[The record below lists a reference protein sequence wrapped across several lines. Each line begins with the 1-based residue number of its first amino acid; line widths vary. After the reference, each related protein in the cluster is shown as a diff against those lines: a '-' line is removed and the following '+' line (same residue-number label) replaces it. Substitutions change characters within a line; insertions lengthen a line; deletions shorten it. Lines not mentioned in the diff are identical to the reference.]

1 MSRDSRVF
9 LLAPG
14 ENAGILSSLEKKKPY
29 SVGRPPSQDSLSY
42 SLSRSD
48 ENERSMGT
56 RLSLTY

>member
-9 LLAPG
+9 LLAPSK
-14 ENAGILSSLEKKKPY
+14 NAGILSSLEKKKTY
-29 SVGRPPSQDSLSY
+29 SVGHPRSQDSLSY